1 MPMRNEKFNQIL
13 SEMQEMHDKKNTDYA
28 SLEDP
33 LKNLK
38 GCTRLGLEPIMG
50 TVIRMQDKVE
60 RIENFMRNGEL
71 VNESVRD
78 SFLDLAIYST
88 LAIVILEEMQ
98 NGKSKSGD
106 SQAVRDAEH
115 WDEIDIQPYERPRN
129 GKTITSR
136 EAAEALHK
144 PKSGDSPVHT
154 SHY

>member
-1 MPMRNEKFNQIL
+1 MRNEKFNQIL
-13 SEMQEMHDKKNTDYA
+13 SEMQSMHDKKNTDYA
-28 SLEDP
+28 SVEDP

-38 GCTRLGLEPIMG
+38 GCTRLGLDPIIG

-98 NGKSKSGD
+98 NGKRKSGD
-106 SQAVRDAEH
+106 SQATRDAEH
-115 WDEIDIQPYERPRN
+115 WDEVDIQPYEGQRRSQ
-129 GKTITSR
+129 TTTSR
-136 EAAEALHK
+136 EAAEALHE

>member
-1 MPMRNEKFNQIL
+1 MRNEKFNQIL
-13 SEMQEMHDKKNTDYA
+13 SEMQAMHDKKNTDYA
-28 SLEDP
+28 SKEDP

-38 GCTRLGLEPIMG
+38 GCTRLGLDPIMG

-98 NGKSKSGD
+98 DGKCKSGD
-106 SQAVRDAEH
+106 SSAARNAEH
-115 WDEIDIQPYERPRN
+115 WDEIDIKPYERPRSH
-129 GKTITSR
+129 KPQTVPDS

-144 PKSGDSPVHT
+144 PKSGDRTVYP

>member
-1 MPMRNEKFNQIL
+1 MRNEKFNQIL
-13 SEMQEMHDKKNTDYA
+13 SEMQSMHDKKNTDYA
-28 SLEDP
+28 SVEDP

-38 GCTRLGLEPIMG
+38 GCTRLGLDPIIG

-98 NGKSKSGD
+98 NGKSKSRD

-115 WDEIDIQPYERPRN
+115 WDEVDIKPYERPRRSQ
-129 GKTITSR
+129 TTTSS